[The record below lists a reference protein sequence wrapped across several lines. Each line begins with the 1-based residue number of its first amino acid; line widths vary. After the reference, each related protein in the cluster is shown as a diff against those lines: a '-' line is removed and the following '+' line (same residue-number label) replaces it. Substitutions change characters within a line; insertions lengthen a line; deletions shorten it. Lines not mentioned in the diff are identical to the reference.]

1 MRLAFTPLAEQDLEA
16 IADYIAAGNPVRA
29 LSFVRELRAQCQRIT
44 LKPSGYRLRPE
55 LDDGIRSCA
64 HGHYVIFFEAT
75 AEAVLV
81 VRVLHG
87 ARDLPAV
94 FRADEQ

>member
-1 MRLAFTPLAEQDLEA
+1 MAGRLVVAFHYPVQILGRGRHPVAEAVDDRQTCGDVLAVQID
-16 IADYIAAGNPVRA
+16 RA
-29 LSFVRELRAQCQRIT
+29 
-44 LKPSGYRLRPE
+44 E

-94 FRADEQ
+94 FRADEK